1 MSHKRELDSLL
12 AFLNFS
18 AEDEDALR
26 DLEPILE
33 ENADGLVQAFYRHL
47 LAFEET
53 RGLLADPLIKQRL
66 LAKQRDYLL
75 GLSSVTIDDAY
86 LDERRHLGETH
97 LRIGLAPRW
106 YLGAYS
112 LYFSLLLP
120 LVCEEYRTDPD
131 RAERTATA
139 IVKRL
144 ILDAQLAMEA
154 YIQGR
159 QQQLDHLN
167 RELAA
172 TSRDLERRYAEQVT
186 ELRRTARRARAAEEL
201 ASVATLVSGL
211 AHEIGTPMNVI
222 QGHAELLEASLGDE
236 RARRRL
242 RTIQEQIDRISNII
256 QTLLSVARPR
266 DPIRTRVNLR
276 ELLEATLEFT
286 AERLRRN
293 RIEVAK
299 EFQEVP
305 EILGDPEKLQQLLLN
320 LVLNAADAMQEGGKL
335 ELRLAPTAE
344 ESVEIRVADTGI
356 GIESERLR
364 QIFDPFH
371 TTKPAGRGS
380 GLGLTVA
387 RGIVS
392 DHDGTI
398 EVQSEAGSG
407 TEFRVLLPANRPAS
421 R

>member
-1 MSHKRELDSLL
+1 MSQKRELDTLL

-26 DLEPILE
+26 TLGPILE

-53 RGLLADPLIKQRL
+53 RGLLVDPVVKARL
-66 LAKQRDYLL
+66 LEKQHEYLL
-75 GLSSVTIDDAY
+75 SLSNATIDEAY
-86 LDERRHLGETH
+86 LDERRQLGETH

-120 LVCEEYRTDPD
+120 LICEGYRTDPD

-139 IVKRL
+139 IMKRL
-144 ILDAQLAMEA
+144 MLDAQLAMET
-154 YIQGR
+154 YILGR
-159 QQQLDHLN
+159 NQQLDHLN

-172 TSRDLERRYAEQVT
+172 MSRDLERRYAEQVT
-186 ELRRTARRARAAEEL
+186 ELRRTTRRARAAEEL

-222 QGHAELLEASLGDE
+222 QGHAELLESSLGDE

-266 DPIRTRVNLR
+266 DL
-276 ELLEATLEFT
+276 F
-286 AERLRRN
+286 
-293 RIEVAK
+293 
-299 EFQEVP
+299 
-305 EILGDPEKLQQLLLN
+305 
-320 LVLNAADAMQEGGKL
+320 
-335 ELRLAPTAE
+335 
-344 ESVEIRVADTGI
+344 
-356 GIESERLR
+356 
-364 QIFDPFH
+364 
-371 TTKPAGRGS
+371 
-380 GLGLTVA
+380 
-387 RGIVS
+387 
-392 DHDGTI
+392 
-398 EVQSEAGSG
+398 
-407 TEFRVLLPANRPAS
+407 
-421 R
+421 

>member
-1 MSHKRELDSLL
+1 MSQKRELDTLL

-26 DLEPILE
+26 TLGPILE

-53 RGLLADPLIKQRL
+53 RGLLVDPVVKARL
-66 LAKQRDYLL
+66 LEKQHEYLL
-75 GLSSVTIDDAY
+75 SLSNATIDEAY
-86 LDERRHLGETH
+86 LDERRQLGETH

-120 LVCEEYRTDPD
+120 LICEGYRTDPD

-139 IVKRL
+139 IMKRL
-144 ILDAQLAMEA
+144 MLDAQLAMET
-154 YIQGR
+154 YILGR
-159 QQQLDHLN
+159 NQQLDHLN

-172 TSRDLERRYAEQVT
+172 MSRDLERRYAEQVT
-186 ELRRTARRARAAEEL
+186 ELRRTTRRARAAEEL

-222 QGHAELLEASLGDE
+222 QGHAELLESALGDE

-266 DPIRTRVNLR
+266 DPIRTRVDLR

-293 RIEVAK
+293 RIEVAT
-299 EFQEVP
+299 EFGEVA
-305 EILGDPEKLQQLLLN
+305 EIVGDPEKLQQLLLN
-320 LVLNAADAMQEGGKL
+320 LVLNAADAMQDGGKL
-335 ELRLAPTAE
+335 EIRLAPQGE
-344 ESVEIRVADTGI
+344 EYVEIRVSDSGI
-356 GIESERLR
+356 GIETDRIR

-392 DHDGTI
+392 DHEGTI
-398 EVQSEAGSG
+398 EVQSEAGRG
-407 TEFRVLLPANRPAS
+407 TEFRILLPANRSTP